1 MKVSYKIKVFLH
13 LLFPLFVFILFLLIS
28 SEISNN
34 NTDVAE
40 RVASNHN
47 TFDGFKILFFN
58 YIFFALPHYIILFLS
73 LIKKTMRPI
82 LLYLMS
88 AANIVLIGSVSCI
101 VYLKYLKYVDLSLLW
116 IFYLPISLTI
126 ILLTLL
132 IVKEEPNRYLEKNS
146 LP

>member
-28 SEISNN
+28 STTSTN

-40 RVASNHN
+40 KVTSNNN
-47 TFDGFKILFFN
+47 TSDGFKVFFFN

-73 LIKKTMRPI
+73 LIKKTIRPV

-88 AANIVLIGSVSCI
+88 VANIVLIGSVSCI
-101 VYLKYLKYVDLSLLW
+101 VYLKYLKYVDLELLW
-116 IFYLPISLTI
+116 ILYLPISLTI

-132 IVKEEPNRYLEKNS
+132 IVKEKSNKYLERNS
-146 LP
+146 

>member
-1 MKVSYKIKVFLH
+1 MKASYKIKVFLH
-13 LLFPLFVFILFLLIS
+13 LLFPLFVFILFLLILSTTS
-28 SEISNN
+28 SN

-40 RVASNHN
+40 KVTSNNN
-47 TFDGFKILFFN
+47 TSDGFKVLFFN
-58 YIFFALPHYIILFLS
+58 YIFFALPHYLILFLS
-73 LIKKTMRPI
+73 LIKKTIKPV

-88 AANIVLIGSVSCI
+88 TANIILIASVSCI
-101 VYLKYLKYVDLSLLW
+101 AYLKYLKYVDLSLLW

-132 IVKEEPNRYLEKNS
+132 IVKEEPNKYEETNN